1 MDVLTEHIADT
12 DTLAKED
19 ITQHEISALK
29 TRFNLADAHTHQ
41 GQSPSQKGIVESLP
55 YLWYKAASETQHQA
69 EQAFIEAFY
78 RLHGQ
83 HRALERRDE
92 IYLVYAASIAMHIT
106 ATFLRRR
113 NLRVGLIEPC
123 FDNLHDLLKHME
135 VPMSAL
141 DESLFEQPER
151 IYANLQK
158 HGAQVDAIFLV
169 DPNNPT
175 GASLFADGAEPF
187 KEVVRYCKDHGKIL
201 ILDFCFSAFI
211 LTSGRERIDAY
222 AIMEDAGVGYI
233 AMEDTGKTWPLQDA
247 KCATVTASRDLNADL
262 YSIVTS
268 VLLNVS
274 PFILNVVTQYIKDS
288 VNDGFRSVREVLA
301 INRASAIR
309 HLDGNILSY
318 CEPKVETSVGW
329 FRIVDERVSA
339 DELHAHLL
347 KSNVYV
353 LPGKY
358 FYWKHPERGQRFVRI
373 ALARDPELFRQA
385 MGAMKAALESYHA

>member
-1 MDVLTEHIADT
+1 
-12 DTLAKED
+12 
-19 ITQHEISALK
+19 
-29 TRFNLADAHTHQ
+29 
-41 GQSPSQKGIVESLP
+41 
-55 YLWYKAASETQHQA
+55 
-69 EQAFIEAFY
+69 
-78 RLHGQ
+78 
-83 HRALERRDE
+83 
-92 IYLVYAASIAMHIT
+92 
-106 ATFLRRR
+106 
-113 NLRVGLIEPC
+113 
-123 FDNLHDLLKHME
+123 
-135 VPMSAL
+135 MS
-141 DESLFEQPER
+141 
-151 IYANLQK
+151 
-158 HGAQVDAIFLV
+158 
-169 DPNNPT
+169 
-175 GASLFADGAEPF
+175 
-187 KEVVRYCKDHGKIL
+187 
-201 ILDFCFSAFI
+201 
-211 LTSGRERIDAY
+211 
-222 AIMEDAGVGYI
+222 YI

-373 ALARDPELFRQA
+373 ALARDPSSSARRWA
-385 MGAMKAALESYHA
+385 R